1 MTITHTRPAG
11 RAGLSLLEVL
21 VALSIFL
28 FALIGIGRL
37 ITLSAE
43 RAQDVQ
49 QQSQAARLCQSK
61 LAEVVRGAVPLSS
74 QDAVAFD
81 EDPDW
86 QWSLE
91 AEQEGS
97 IQGLWKVQ
105 VKVGRDRPDGT
116 RIETTMSQWVLDPSM
131 RGSSLDAQ
139 ALAQSASSGSDQ
151 SGQPGAQSGQGS
163 SPSQPSAAAASP
175 SKPQT
180 GAAAASPSKPQ
191 TGAAA
196 ASPSKPSPT
205 PQPKTPTPQPK
216 TPTPQPK
223 TLTPTPKSR

>member
-1 MTITHTRPAG
+1 MTITHTRTAR

-28 FALIGIGRL
+28 MALIGIGRL
-37 ITLSAE
+37 ITMSAE

-74 QDAVAFD
+74 QDAVPFD

-86 QWSLE
+86 QWSLD

-105 VKVGRDRPDGT
+105 VRVGRDRPDGT

-139 ALAQSASSGSDQ
+139 ATAQSASSGSDQ

-175 SKPQT
+175 SKPQSGAAAASPAKPQT
-180 GAAAASPSKPQ
+180 GAAAASPAKPQ

-205 PQPKTPTPQPK
+205 PQPKTS
-216 TPTPQPK
+216 
-223 TLTPTPKSR
+223 TPTPKSR